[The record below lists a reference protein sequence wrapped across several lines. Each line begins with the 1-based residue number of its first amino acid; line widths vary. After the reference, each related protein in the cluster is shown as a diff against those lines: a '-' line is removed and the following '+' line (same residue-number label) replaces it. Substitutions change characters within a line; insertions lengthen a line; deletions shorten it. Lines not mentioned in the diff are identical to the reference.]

1 MPVLAKRGTA
11 HALSQRCGGERTGP
25 QSEPP
30 GRALAM
36 PVFSFAVAMGAFGP
50 ARRQF
55 FTRSIM
61 KHVAT
66 MACRAPI
73 WFWA

>member
-1 MPVLAKRGTA
+1 M
-11 HALSQRCGGERTGP
+11 
-25 QSEPP
+25 
-30 GRALAM
+30 ALAM
-36 PVFSFAVAMGAFGP
+36 PVLSFAVAMGAFGP